1 MIIVAVLPIVQYPDD
16 VLRAK
21 AEKVTEFDTAL
32 AQLAADMVETMHEAP
47 GVGLAAPQ
55 VDVSRRLIV
64 VDPDAGGEDSEVR
77 ILVNPEILEAEGREA
92 DQEGCLSI
100 PEFTE
105 KVMRATR
112 VRVRAQ
118 TLEGESFEIE
128 ADDFLAR
135 VIQHEVDH
143 LDGILFIDR
152 LRGLRRERGR
162 RHLKKL
168 LALARTPSS

>member
-1 MIIVAVLPIVQYPDD
+1 MAVLPIVQYPDD
-16 VLRAK
+16 VLRAQ
-21 AEKVTEFDTAL
+21 AQRVTEFDDDL
-32 AQLAADMVETMHEAP
+32 ARLAADMIETMHEAP

-64 VDPDAGGEDSEVR
+64 VDPDAGGDDTEVR

-100 PEFTE
+100 PDFTD
-105 KVMRATR
+105 KVNRATR
-112 VRVRAQ
+112 IHVRAQ
-118 TLEGESFEIE
+118 TLEGETYELE
-128 ADDFLAR
+128 AEDFLAR

-168 LALARTPSS
+168 MAAAKLSSR

>member
-1 MIIVAVLPIVQYPDD
+1 MAVLPIVQYPDD

-21 AEKVTEFDTAL
+21 AKPVTEFDEEL
-32 AQLAADMVETMHEAP
+32 AKLAADMVETMHEAP

-55 VDVSRRLIV
+55 IDVSRRLIV
-64 VDPDAGGEDSEVR
+64 VDPDAGGEHSEVR
-77 ILVNPEILEAEGREA
+77 VFVNPEILDSEGREA

-100 PEFTE
+100 PDFTD
-105 KVMRATR
+105 KVQRATR
-112 VRVRAQ
+112 IVVRAQ
-118 TLEGESFEIE
+118 TLDGDSFELE
-128 ADDFLAR
+128 AEDFLAR

-168 LALARTPSS
+168 IAAHAPSR

>member
-1 MIIVAVLPIVQYPDD
+1 MAILPIVQYPDD

-21 AEKVTEFDTAL
+21 AAPVTEFDDEL
-32 AQLAADMVETMHEAP
+32 ARLAADMVETMHEAP

-64 VDPDAGGEDSEVR
+64 VDPDAGGENSEVHVF
-77 ILVNPEILEAEGREA
+77 VNPEILDEEGREA

-100 PEFTE
+100 PDFTE
-105 KVMRATR
+105 KVPRATR
-112 VRVRAQ
+112 IQVRAQ
-118 TLEGESFEIE
+118 TLEGEAFELE
-128 ADDFLAR
+128 AEDFLAR

-168 LALARTPSS
+168 IAAAKTPSR